1 MIDVS
6 SEWRD
11 FGNETGSKTT
21 SRVGAAQ
28 NLLYDNDDLGTTKSV
43 GTGAGARDDFG
54 RQKYSK
60 KSSQVLFH
68 FFEEKNSFT
77 LE

>member
-11 FGNETGSKTT
+11 FGNETAPSQT

-28 NLLYDNDDLGTTKSV
+28 NPLYDNDNLETTTSV
-43 GTGAGARDDFG
+43 GTGAGALDERG
-54 RQKYSK
+54 HQKYGK
-60 KSSQVLFH
+60 KTSQVIFLFSGKKL
-68 FFEEKNSFT
+68 FPN
-77 LE
+77 

>member
-11 FGNETGSKTT
+11 FGNDSESKSS

-28 NLLYDNDDLGTTKSV
+28 NLLFENLETTTSV
-43 GTGAGARDDFG
+43 GTGAGAVNEFG
-54 RQKYSK
+54 QQKYGK
-60 KSSQVLFH
+60 KMSQVIFLF
-68 FFEEKNSFT
+68 
-77 LE
+77 